1 MFKKKVLV
9 MLTALLILVVPVS
22 AEEDVMDLDEVVVT
36 ASRYEE
42 SIMDTPVSIEVID
55 QEEIEESN
63 AQNLA
68 ELLDTYTGVYIKDN
82 GGQVGTK
89 SVKIRGASSDQVL
102 VLLDGVPYND
112 PHNGGLD
119 LSNVSAENIEK
130 IEIIK
135 GPASVIYGA
144 NAMGGVVNII
154 TKEIEDTPIT
164 KLDLGFGSDDTN
176 IYKISHNEKIDNLG
190 VYLSYLNKSSDTY
203 LKENNLDQ
211 ENIFLKINNDIS
223 RYSDITFNFSN
234 NISDK
239 VINNSDQNDEEQN
252 LSLSWNRKKE
262 VSETNFRIYKND
274 REREYPS
281 SNSLHEKEQTGLFL
295 NNTNYLDKHT
305 FNYGFEFKED
315 KVNSTNIENGN
326 KETTNK
332 ALFIKDNWN
341 FNSKLDFTLAARYDD
356 HEEYGSNL
364 SPQVAISHSLNEN
377 YRTFISYSEAFKAPT
392 FDDLYG
398 VYPPMS
404 GQDWSYPGFEGNPNL
419 EAEESDNYEIG
430 LKFDSII
437 GEGSISY
444 FYREVTNLITNN
456 YNVLPYTMKN
466 VDDKSEF
473 KGIEL
478 NIDNQLTEKLSS
490 SFNYTYLDSQDN
502 NGDRIAGNPY
512 HNAKIS
518 LKYKKAK
525 KTFFVSGK
533 LISDNIDGASND
545 KMPSYFVVDSRVNIP
560 IEVINQKV
568 DLAFEINNLFDKD
581 YEVVDGFPMPGRN
594 FMVNLST
601 KF

>member
-1 MFKKKVLV
+1 
-9 MLTALLILVVPVS
+9 VPVS
-22 AEEDVMDLDEVVVT
+22 AQEEVMDLEEVVVT

-42 SIMDTPVSIEVID
+42 SIMETPVSIEVID

-63 AQNLA
+63 AQNIA

-82 GGQVGTK
+82 GSQVGTK

-102 VLLDGVPYND
+102 VLLDGIPYND

-119 LSNVSAENIEK
+119 LSIISADNIEK

-154 TKEIEDTPIT
+154 TKEIEDSSLT
-164 KLDLGFGSDDTN
+164 KLDLGFGSDNTN
-176 IYKISHNEKIDNLG
+176 IYKLSHNEKINDIG
-190 VYLSYLNKSSDTY
+190 IYLSYLDKSSDTY
-203 LKENNLDQ
+203 LEESNLDQ
-211 ENIFLKINNDIS
+211 ENIFLKINNEIS
-223 RYSDITFNFSN
+223 KFSDVTFTFNN

-239 VINNSDQNDEEQN
+239 VIEGAIQDEKEQN
-252 LSLSWNRKKE
+252 LSLSWKRVTELN
-262 VSETNFRIYKND
+262 ETNLKVFQVD
-274 REREYPS
+274 RERKRIDNW
-281 SNSLHEKEQTGLFL
+281 SNSLHEKEQNGLIL

-305 FNYGFEFKED
+305 INYGFEIKKNE
-315 KVNSTNIENGN
+315 VNSTDIENEN
-326 KETTNK
+326 KKNTNK

-341 FNSKLDFTLAARYDD
+341 FNSKFDLILAARYDD

-364 SPQVAISHSLNEN
+364 SPQVALNYNLNEN
-377 YRTFISYSEAFKAPT
+377 YKTFVSYSGAFREPT

-398 VYPPMS
+398 FYPA
-404 GQDWSYPGFEGNPNL
+404 WGFEGNPDL

-430 LKFDSII
+430 IKFDSTI
-437 GEGSISY
+437 GKGSLSY
-444 FYREVTNLITNN
+444 FYREVTNLITSD
-456 YNVLPYTMKN
+456 YSVLPSTMQN
-466 VDDKSEF
+466 IDGKSEF

-478 NIDNQLTEKLSS
+478 NLDKQISKKLKS
-490 SFNYTYLDSQDN
+490 SFNYTYLDSKDN
-502 NGDRIAGNPY
+502 NGNRIGDNPY

-518 LKYKKAK
+518 LKYRQNNKIYS
-525 KTFFVSGK
+525 VSGR
-533 LISDNIDGASND
+533 LISDNIDGFSGE
-545 KMPSYFVVDSRVNIP
+545 KMPSYFVVDSRINIP
-560 IEVINQKV
+560 MEIVNQKV

-581 YEVVDGFPMPGRN
+581 YEVVDGYPMPGRN

>member
-1 MFKKKVLV
+1 MLKKKVLV
-9 MLTALLILVVPVS
+9 MLTALLILAVPVS
-22 AEEDVMDLDEVVVT
+22 AQEEVMDLEEVVVT

-42 SIMDTPVSIEVID
+42 SIMETPVSIEVID

-63 AQNLA
+63 AQNIA

-82 GGQVGTK
+82 GSQVGTK

-102 VLLDGVPYND
+102 VLLDGIPYND

-119 LSNVSAENIEK
+119 LSIISADNIEK

-154 TKEIEDTPIT
+154 TKEIEDSSLT
-164 KLDLGFGSDDTN
+164 KLDLGFGSDNTN
-176 IYKISHNEKIDNLG
+176 IYKLSHNEKINDIG
-190 VYLSYLNKSSDTY
+190 IYLSYLDKSSDTY
-203 LKENNLDQ
+203 LEESNFDQ
-211 ENIFLKINNDIS
+211 ENVFLKINNNIS
-223 RYSDITFNFSN
+223 KYSDITFTFNN

-239 VINNSDQNDEEQN
+239 VINNLDQNDEEQN
-252 LSLSWNRKKE
+252 LSLSWKRQTE
-262 VSETNFRIYKND
+262 AIETNFRIYKND
-274 REREYPS
+274 RQREYPS
-281 SNSLHEKEQTGLFL
+281 SNSLHEKDQSGFIL
-295 NNTNYLDKHT
+295 NNINYLDNHT
-305 FNYGFEFKED
+305 FNYGVEIKRDEV
-315 KVNSTNIENGN
+315 KSTDIENGN
-326 KETTNK
+326 KENTNK
-332 ALFIKDNWN
+332 ALFVKDNWN
-341 FNSKLDFTLAARYDD
+341 FNSELDLIFAARYDD

-364 SPQVAISHSLNEN
+364 SPQAAINYNLNKN
-377 YRTFISYSEAFKAPT
+377 YKTFISYSEAFRAPT

-398 VYPPMS
+398 VYAANPA
-404 GQDWSYPGFEGNPNL
+404 WHYPGFEGNPDL

-430 LKFDSII
+430 LKFNSVI
-437 GEGSISY
+437 GKGSVSY
-444 FYREVTNLITNN
+444 FYREVTNLITNDYSVSPN
-456 YNVLPYTMKN
+456 TMKN

-478 NIDNQLTEKLSS
+478 NIDNQLTRKLSS

-518 LKYKKAK
+518 LKYKKDE

-533 LISDNIDGASND
+533 LISDNIDGFSGTE
-545 KMPSYFVVDSRVNIP
+545 MPSYFVVDSSINVPINI
-560 IEVINQKV
+560 INQKI
-568 DLAFEINNLFDKD
+568 DLLFSINNLFNKD
-581 YEVVDGFPMPGRN
+581 YEVVDGYPMPGRN